1 MRNTEFHTTNRT
13 GICQWCFTLGEG
25 LKGSEGRTAH
35 HRRHRRA
42 THRARWTTIHRTWK
56 QLPGVFGIYPS
67 RPLVPSNAKK
77 KEALKAKDSIEIHR
91 VITDEYKKE
100 TCKTSKI
107 VFELNEGDTKVL
119 YTDGYD
125 VPYRMV
131 HITSGKYNKYF
142 QLKNRPALTTIQ
154 AHSSGDMPY
163 LAAVG
168 LIGRHSGGTW
178 TMYKAL
184 TAVFPS
190 EFISCI
196 GKQGHSIR

>member
-1 MRNTEFHTTNRT
+1 MKASKVVKGGLLTTAGIEERRTE
-13 GICQWCFTLGEG
+13 LGEPP
-25 LKGSEGRTAH
+25 STEPENNF
-35 HRRHRRA
+35 RA
-42 THRARWTTIHRTWK
+42 YLAFIHRVRSSLQT
-56 QLPGVFGIYPS
+56 Q
-67 RPLVPSNAKK
+67 KK